1 MIDLNNSGFSFI
13 LASQSPRRQ
22 MLLHETGLEFKVLV
36 KPTTEEYPVHLKG
49 EEIAVYVSRQK
60 SMQFDFNELP
70 DNTLLITADTIVWLN
85 NETIGK
91 PSSANEAIQ
100 MLHKLSGR
108 KHMVSTGV
116 CFRTKDL
123 FHSFHVNTDV
133 YFRELEDHEINYY
146 VDKYKPFDKA
156 GAYGIQEWI
165 GYIGVERIDGSY
177 FNVMG
182 FPVQQIY
189 TELKKFIASHP
200 GNQ

>member
-1 MIDLNNSGFSFI
+1 MIDLNNSGFHFI

-22 MLLHETGLEFKVLV
+22 FLLKETGLKFEVLV
-36 KPTTEEYPVHLKG
+36 KPTSEEFPPQLQA
-49 EEIAVYVSRQK
+49 EEIALHICKIK
-60 SMQFDFNELP
+60 SMQFDFTELP
-70 DNTLLITADTIVWLN
+70 QNALVITADTIVWLD

-91 PSSANEAIQ
+91 PVDADEAKLI
-100 MLHKLSGR
+100 LAKLSGR
-108 KHMVSTGV
+108 KHLVATGV

-123 FHSFHVNTDV
+123 NHSFYVNTDV
-133 YFRELEDHEINYY
+133 YFRQLEQNEIDYY
-146 VDKYKPFDKA
+146 VENYKPFDKA

-189 TELKKFIASHP
+189 TELKKFIELHK
-200 GNQ
+200 